1 MRARVIE
8 DGDGNTATLF
18 FPRTETEYLQA
29 NAMCLKERSRTAA
42 GRAAIVTTEEQ
53 RDEWNI
59 PEPTGSGTE
68 TTAQAAVQELTNAR
82 KPEKVVL
89 TEALPEPPTAASP
102 LPVAVGP
109 PLESAAPAT
118 TPDVESVMVL
128 ERSVGAPVQ
137 EAETADLDSKVAES
151 LEVLRKLSTGSG
163 ELTRLGSGSPRTPV
177 REEARE
183 IAETFSENAHR
194 AVRWW
199 RTVTAMPVDERAP
212 ERFSRRALDEEIDA
226 RIWIPRQIREH
237 LADALTAC
245 MRHRGKLYVEEPG
258 DKATTVRRERPA
270 NAPSGILIAGPAG
283 TAKSELAR
291 AAAGSLGRPW
301 VENTTTEWGTA
312 NRWKG
317 AEDEIG
323 HIAGALLRTGVVN
336 PVHIVHKADEATD
349 EVRDVLSAAVRPI
362 PAHSFTDNSMNVS
375 WDISEIVWIFT
386 AVDDAKLPEN
396 LCKHLLTVR
405 TRGYT
410 ESEKVAI
417 ARRYARRPRGR
428 KTITDTSELL
438 EPDAGRGHDRGLDS
452 DAELSIRWEGNV
464 GADFDG
470 ETVRRAGEPIQ
481 HPACEL
487 STEAALEI
495 IRSHTD
501 EQGTT
506 VLCRKVNEVCA
517 RCAAELPVPDC
528 GRPQPALAITRE
540 GVLRH
545 LGRGAAAKL
554 PDAVVEA
561 IATEKARAG
570 TGDQKEES
578 RVDRNWIDWLENV
591 PWKSPLPP
599 PVPAETLLERLHRSH
614 TGMAEAKRRIAEHLA
629 AERNGNNNSVL
640 CLAGPPG
647 VGKTSLAQAVAAAAE
662 RPLVRLA
669 CGGWRDET
677 DLRGHNRTWR
687 DAQPGGIIREL
698 RRARCGWP
706 IFVLDEVDKIGPN
719 PAAVLLEILDP
730 GQRHQFRDA
739 FLELPFDLSEVVF
752 ITTANE
758 TGLIQPALRDRLDI
772 VPVRGYTDDEKI
784 QIGMHH
790 ILPQAAAEAGLP
802 ASLPVINEAACL
814 QVIRGYTREQ
824 GVRQLG
830 RRLRTLCQR
839 WANETTTRL
848 PVDTGEVARWLGPP
862 PDTDEDTS
870 ATLAK
875 AVVDAALPP
884 AAARAARRALRV
896 IESDYAAE
904 SERNRAR
911 TYVETLTRMAWPP
924 AGGAPALTGE
934 EVRSKLRKKFVGQA
948 GGISRIAAWAV
959 TYGGDARQHPA
970 LCVIGLAGTGKTAMA
985 TEAAAALGLET
996 AVVDCRTIQSGAD
1009 VEGRENTTPGRIVR
1023 ALTDA
1028 PGRTAALLLEH
1039 VDEIGSR
1046 EGTAALAAVLA
1057 ARGSTAFTDRYL
1069 QVEID
1074 LGRYPILATAHDAD
1088 NVPSAIQKTLDPV
1101 ELVGYT
1107 NDEKLRIG
1115 CEYADAHSAAGDYR
1129 PSPAALTATVR
1140 DDREHAG
1147 VTAWIKS
1154 VETLMRRGGQPR
1166 AQDRIR
1172 PETPEETERR
1182 RGRAIGLA
1190 LDRRGGRPLII
1201 DAAASSGK
1209 GRLTMTGSLDREL
1222 RECVRTARQWLID
1235 RSREFGLEPGW
1246 ELETD
1251 LHVHMGTL
1259 TRQTG
1264 GSSAGIAIAAAL
1276 ASATTGRLL
1285 REGVCL
1291 TGEIGLGDHV
1301 REIGGVVE
1309 KVITAGRF
1317 GMSEMHVP
1325 EANRWE
1331 VLAETAARDQEIGPV
1346 KVLYARSACAT
1357 VQQVLEEAGRDTDGA
1372 AADEGIEKPELTEGQ
1387 KV

>member
-18 FPRTETEYLQA
+18 FPRTETEYRRA
-29 NAMCLKERSRTAA
+29 HAICLKERGRTHA
-42 GRAAIVTTEEQ
+42 GRAVIVTTEEQ

-59 PEPTGSGTE
+59 PEPTGGGTK
-68 TTAQAAVQELTNAR
+68 TTAQAAVKELTNTR
-82 KPEKVVL
+82 RPEDL
-89 TEALPEPPTAASP
+89 LPTEALPEPPPSASP

-109 PLESAAPAT
+109 PLECAAPAT
-118 TPDVESVMVL
+118 TPDFESLISL
-128 ERSVGAPVQ
+128 EETVGAPVRK
-137 EAETADLDSKVAES
+137 AETAHLDSKVADS
-151 LEVLRKLSTGSG
+151 IEVLRKLSTATG
-163 ELTRLGSGSPRTPV
+163 ELTQLGSGSPPAPV
-177 REEARE
+177 RDEARE
-183 IAETFSENAHR
+183 IAETFSENAER

-199 RTVTAMPVDERAP
+199 RNVTAMPVDERAP
-212 ERFSRRALDEEIDA
+212 ERFSRRALEEQIEA
-226 RIWIPRQIREH
+226 RMWIPREIREH

-245 MRHRGKLYVEEPG
+245 LRHRGKLYVEEPG

-283 TAKSELAR
+283 TGKTELAR
-291 AAAGSLGRPW
+291 AAARSLGRPW
-301 VENTTTEWGTA
+301 VENTTTEWGA
-312 NRWKG
+312 GNRWKG
-317 AEDEIG
+317 AEDDIG
-323 HIAGALLRTGVVN
+323 HIAGALLRTGVIN
-336 PVHIVHKADEATD
+336 PVHIVHKADEGTE
-349 EVRDVLSAAVRPI
+349 EVRDLLSAAVRPI
-362 PAHSFTDNSMNVS
+362 PARTFTDGSMNVS

-386 AVDDAKLPEN
+386 VVDDAKLPEN
-396 LCKHLLTVR
+396 LRKQLLTVR

-428 KTITDTSELL
+428 NTITDTSELL
-438 EPDAGRGHDRGLDS
+438 EPDAGRGQDRGLYCH
-452 DAELSIRWEGNV
+452 AERAIRWEGNV

-470 ETVRRAGEPIQ
+470 ETVRGAADASQ
-481 HPACEL
+481 QPACEL
-487 STEAALEI
+487 SMEGALEI

-517 RCAAELPVPDC
+517 RCAAELPVPEC
-528 GRPQPALAITRE
+528 GRPQPPLAITRE
-540 GVLRH
+540 DVLRH
-545 LGRGAAAKL
+545 LGRGAAGKL
-554 PDAVVEA
+554 PEAVVEA

-599 PVPAETLLERLHRSH
+599 SVPAETLHERLHRSH

-629 AERNGNNNSVL
+629 TERNGNNSSVL

-719 PAAVLLEILDP
+719 PAGVLLEILDP

-790 ILPQAAAEAGLP
+790 ILPQAAADACLP
-802 ASLPVINEAACL
+802 AGVRVINEEECL

-839 WANETTTRL
+839 WANDTTTSR
-848 PVDTGEVARWLGPP
+848 PVDAGEVARWLGPP
-862 PDTDEDTS
+862 PDTDEDTG

-875 AVVDAALPP
+875 AVGDAGLPP
-884 AAARAARRALRV
+884 AAAKAARRGLRV

-924 AGGAPALTGE
+924 GDGALAPTGE

-948 GGISRIAAWAV
+948 GAISRIAAWAARHR
-959 TYGGDARQHPA
+959 GDAKQYAA

-996 AVVDCRTIQSGAD
+996 AVVDCRTIQSAAD
-1009 VEGRENTTPGRIVR
+1009 VEGRENSTPGRIVR

-1028 PGRTAALLLEH
+1028 PGTTAALLLEH
-1039 VDEIGSR
+1039 VDEIFSR

-1069 QVEID
+1069 QVGID

-1088 NVPSAIQKTLDPV
+1088 DVPKAIQETV
-1101 ELVGYT
+1101 ELVELYGYT
-1107 NDEKLRIG
+1107 NEEKLRIG
-1115 CEYADAHSAAGDYR
+1115 CEYAHANSAAGDYR
-1129 PSPAALTATVR
+1129 PSPAALTPMVLN
-1140 DDREHAG
+1140 DREHAG
-1147 VTAWIKS
+1147 VGAWTRS
-1154 VETLMRRGGQPR
+1154 VDKLMRRGGLPR
-1166 AQDRIR
+1166 PQDRIE
-1172 PETPEETERR
+1172 PETPKETERR

-1201 DAAASSGK
+1201 DATASRGN
-1209 GRLTMTGSLDREL
+1209 GRLTMTGGLDREL

-1235 RSREFGLEPGW
+1235 RSREFGLKPGW

-1291 TGEIGLGDHV
+1291 TGEIRLGDHV
-1301 REIGGVVE
+1301 RGIGGVVE

-1317 GMSEMHVP
+1317 GISEMHVP
-1325 EANRWE
+1325 EANRRQL
-1331 VLAETAARDQEIGPV
+1331 LAETGARDRPWDTR
-1346 KVLYARSACAT
+1346 AAPSAGA
-1357 VQQVLEEAGRDTDGA
+1357 GA
-1372 AADEGIEKPELTEGQ
+1372 ATPNR
-1387 KV
+1387 